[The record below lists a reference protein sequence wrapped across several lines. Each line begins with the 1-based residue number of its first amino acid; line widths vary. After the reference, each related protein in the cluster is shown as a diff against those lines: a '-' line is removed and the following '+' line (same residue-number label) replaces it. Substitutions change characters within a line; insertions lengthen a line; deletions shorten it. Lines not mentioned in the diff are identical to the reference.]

1 MRQWDATIS
10 PHQPGGG
17 GGAGSG
23 GVGGASSC
31 QYSPIAGARAISRV
45 LTKLEEAGCRPVGKN
60 GTWTAFGPGHHDG
73 RRRGLSI
80 REAPDGRVLL
90 HCFHGRPTEEI
101 LTALGLSWGD
111 LFPPEERRNGSDR
124 HQQQQGK
131 RPQVQEE
138 GGWPTEDA
146 AFKWLHEKTGCP
158 RVLAGVLGVR
168 YQDGGLC
175 LTWPGIQANMVRRG
189 PRDPWT
195 WEAEEH
201 EGRRPDLWPL
211 PLFPARTV
219 WLTEGPTDCLALRAA
234 GLPAYASVKGAGRDL
249 GRVLRALKE
258 AGVEEVV
265 VVYDLDS
272 AGRAGAE
279 KLAKAAQEAGLR
291 VRGVELPHY
300 LALVGGKDICDLLAT
315 LGGDVRRLREIIK
328 GLAAAAT
335 ITPSHRHHIGSGDDG
350 RDGGGPLPL
359 STYLGSQGVPWLVQG
374 LIPQGYVTNLYGDSG
389 QGKSYLALYLAVCVA
404 AGLPFLGIPTAAG
417 TVLYLDWELSGEAQ
431 GERLGRLLRGMGLHE
446 GPDRLYYR
454 RMEAPLEDC
463 WEDVKGW
470 CATLNPAL
478 VVVDSYQAAT
488 GLDPLKPQAVSRAYG
503 LLRELRCA
511 VVVIDHQARAGDAPY
526 EARWE
531 FASSY
536 KRHLARSSLQLE
548 RTGERGG
555 REMGLVLR
563 HQKNTFGPRHQD
575 IELVL
580 AFREDGA
587 IVIERAAAAQAQD
600 GRLFGLRGDLMRALT
615 EMGQAT
621 AEELALALDADVGTV
636 RNILTSLRRQGRVVV
651 VGRGG
656 QSGKAAVY
664 SLGTLPSAAPSSSH
678 AYSDGVTVVT
688 DAPTEPTDQQPGR
701 PPAWVTDVLTEFGVE
716 EEECFGAEEPPH
728 PPRPCP
734 RCHGEGEPLRGG
746 GKAQCRRCLLV
757 FPSQVL
763 DDLLAQAGFEP
774 QPEDTAQ
781 DAGPPPPWA
790 HLPLWAQQV
799 VAEFCAASPDGGLRW
814 KDHMPPA
821 AGPDNPPPCAVCG
834 APGEYTE
841 EGRTWWCWLHG
852 PAAMTTGGDEPWR
865 V

>member
-1 MRQWDATIS
+1 
-10 PHQPGGG
+10 
-17 GGAGSG
+17 
-23 GVGGASSC
+23 
-31 QYSPIAGARAISRV
+31 
-45 LTKLEEAGCRPVGKN
+45 
-60 GTWTAFGPGHHDG
+60 
-73 RRRGLSI
+73 
-80 REAPDGRVLL
+80 
-90 HCFHGRPTEEI
+90 
-101 LTALGLSWGD
+101 
-111 LFPPEERRNGSDR
+111 
-124 HQQQQGK
+124 
-131 RPQVQEE
+131 VQ
-138 GGWPTEDA
+138 D
-146 AFKWLHEKTGCP
+146 
-158 RVLAGVLGVR
+158 
-168 YQDGGLC
+168 
-175 LTWPGIQANMVRRG
+175 
-189 PRDPWT
+189 
-195 WEAEEH
+195 
-201 EGRRPDLWPL
+201 
-211 PLFPARTV
+211 
-219 WLTEGPTDCLALRAA
+219 
-234 GLPAYASVKGAGRDL
+234 
-249 GRVLRALKE
+249 
-258 AGVEEVV
+258 
-265 VVYDLDS
+265 
-272 AGRAGAE
+272 
-279 KLAKAAQEAGLR
+279 
-291 VRGVELPHY
+291 
-300 LALVGGKDICDLLAT
+300 
-315 LGGDVRRLREIIK
+315 
-328 GLAAAAT
+328 
-335 ITPSHRHHIGSGDDG
+335 
-350 RDGGGPLPL
+350 
-359 STYLGSQGVPWLVQG
+359 

-431 GERLGRLLRGMGLHE
+431 GERLGRLLRGMGLNE
-446 GPDRLYYR
+446 ALDRLYYR

-580 AFREDGA
+580 PFREDGA

-600 GRLFGLRGDLMRALT
+600 GRLFGLRGDLMCALT

-621 AEELALALDADVGTV
+621 AEELALAFDADVGTV

-678 AYSDGVTVVT
+678 ACSDGVTVVT

-701 PPAWVTDVLTEFGVE
+701 PPAWVTDVLTEFPGVFGAE
-716 EEECFGAEEPPH
+716 EEEHFGADEPPH

-734 RCHGEGEPLRGG
+734 RCHREGEPLRGG
-746 GKAQCRRCLLV
+746 SK
-757 FPSQVL
+757 
-763 DDLLAQAGFEP
+763 
-774 QPEDTAQ
+774 AQ

-790 HLPLWAQQV
+790 HLPLWAQAV
-799 VAEFCAASPDGGLRW
+799 ISEFCEPSPDGGLRW

-821 AGPDNPPPCAVCG
+821 A
-834 APGEYTE
+834 
-841 EGRTWWCWLHG
+841 
-852 PAAMTTGGDEPWR
+852 MTTGGDEP
-865 V
+865 